1 MADEEKE
8 SGTKGLEFIEKIW
21 LFVFIACVLI
31 GICIG
36 IAYNQMVVGVF
47 IGLGCGLLVS
57 FILRWKG
64 VQS

>member
-8 SGTKGLEFIEKIW
+8 SGTKGLEFIKDSAF
-21 LFVFIACVLI
+21 LVFIACLLI
-31 GICIG
+31 GIGIG
-36 IAYNQMVVGVF
+36 IAYDQVVVGVF

-57 FILRWKG
+57 FMLRWKG